1 MILPHTPVILSAMA
15 KNKFLFPD
23 EMSSL
28 FCSIWK
34 SEDGAAVN
42 IKSSFAAI
50 NSFLLCNNHDV
61 PIDCTLCFFL
71 LHIWER
77 VLIPKRTSCVG
88 LFKVRSKH
96 LLEYPNISPQ
106 FPPPCLGEL
115 GGRGVGGLAHRSPLH
130 TLWPVDD
137 GKTSYKAREMTP
149 LLPQR
154 RES

>member
-1 MILPHTPVILSAMA
+1 MWPSTV
-15 KNKFLFPD
+15 LFVSF
-23 EMSSL
+23 SSI
-28 FCSIWK
+28 F
-34 SEDGAAVN
+34 
-42 IKSSFAAI
+42 
-50 NSFLLCNNHDV
+50 
-61 PIDCTLCFFL
+61 
-71 LHIWER
+71 ER
-77 VLIPKRTSCVG
+77 GLLIPKRTSCVG

-154 RES
+154 RESLYLKQPWVELCFYSGVKTLHRRWVANNNKALHLDLDPPRLCKWAPTGF